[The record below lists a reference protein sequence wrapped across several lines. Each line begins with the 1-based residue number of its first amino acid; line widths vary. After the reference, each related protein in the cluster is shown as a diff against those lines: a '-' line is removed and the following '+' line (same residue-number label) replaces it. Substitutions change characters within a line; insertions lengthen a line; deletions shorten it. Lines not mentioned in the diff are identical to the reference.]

1 MTVTNAWLAG
11 LMIEAF
17 ETTKLHPEVCRKLL
31 QGICLNS
38 TGSVS
43 YPKDGK
49 EPVVSGSPT
58 ESAVLTWGLQLGMNY
73 NQIKHEATILHV
85 ETFNST
91 KKRAAVVFE
100 TKDGDVHVH
109 WKGAAEI
116 ILGSCSKWMDS
127 EKVVDM
133 TPEKED
139 ELRRTIEGMAALKLR
154 CIAFAY
160 RVVEKSEIPIGEE
173 AWANWQT
180 PENDLILLGIAGIK
194 VSFSHQIKMPAF
206 MPNIHIIDA
215 LGLSP
220 VTWTV
225 SESHTLFIP

>member
-1 MTVTNAWLAG
+1 
-11 LMIEAF
+11 
-17 ETTKLHPEVCRKLL
+17 
-31 QGICLNS
+31 
-38 TGSVS
+38 
-43 YPKDGK
+43 
-49 EPVVSGSPT
+49 
-58 ESAVLTWGLQLGMNY
+58 
-73 NQIKHEATILHV
+73 
-85 ETFNST
+85 
-91 KKRAAVVFE
+91 
-100 TKDGDVHVH
+100 
-109 WKGAAEI
+109 
-116 ILGSCSKWMDS
+116 MDS